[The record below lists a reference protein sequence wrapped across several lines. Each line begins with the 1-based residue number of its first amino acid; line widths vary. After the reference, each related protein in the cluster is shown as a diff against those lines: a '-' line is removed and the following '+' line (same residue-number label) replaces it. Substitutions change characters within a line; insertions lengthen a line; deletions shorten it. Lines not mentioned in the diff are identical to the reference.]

1 MFDKAVDACL
11 WTLEFVPDLFVT
23 NKMLEKLCNVALS
36 NYDIKL
42 DDIDPDTAAFFS
54 DGMGIVTIDL
64 NNIDFDNDNFGE
76 DHPINIILLDLLFG
90 VIELNNVKH
99 AKKNK
104 QRITAY
110 RMVSNKNVGWKKMN
124 SYEMI
129 KVIQKKYF
137 NSFGRLS
144 QKQIW
149 WGY

>member
-137 NSFGRLS
+137 NSCGRLS

>member
-54 DGMGIVTIDL
+54 NGMGIVTIDL
-64 NNIDFDNDNFGE
+64 NNIDFDNDNFDE

-99 AKKNK
+99 AKKINK
-104 QRITAY
+104 ELLPIEWYPT
-110 RMVSNKNVGWKKMN
+110 RMWDEKRWIVMKW
-124 SYEMI
+124 
-129 KVIQKKYF
+129 
-137 NSFGRLS
+137 
-144 QKQIW
+144 
-149 WGY
+149 